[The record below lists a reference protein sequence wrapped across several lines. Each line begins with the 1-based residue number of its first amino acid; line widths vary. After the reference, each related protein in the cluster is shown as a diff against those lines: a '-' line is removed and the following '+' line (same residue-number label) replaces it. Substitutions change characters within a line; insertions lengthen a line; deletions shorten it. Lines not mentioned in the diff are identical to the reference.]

1 MKTTMCYHSMQLFGS
16 ISQELDH
23 FKEIPEE
30 DQFDKRSPS
39 REFREIKE
47 EPETSK
53 PGHTFDSGMGNSIS
67 ISRHQTLDNGLASEI
82 CPEIKES
89 AIRRETEG
97 EFRLMERR
105 E

>member
-16 ISQELDH
+16 VSQELDH
-23 FKEIPEE
+23 LKEIPEE

-39 REFREIKE
+39 REFREIEE

-53 PGHTFDSGMGNSIS
+53 PGHTFDFGVGNSIS
-67 ISRHQTLDNGLASEI
+67 ISRHQTLDNGSASEI
-82 CPEIKES
+82 CPEINKS

>member
-23 FKEIPEE
+23 FKEILEE
-30 DQFDKRSPS
+30 DQFDKRSPL

-67 ISRHQTLDNGLASEI
+67 ISWHQTLDNGLASEI

>member
-1 MKTTMCYHSMQLFGS
+1 MKKTMCYHLMQLFGS

-30 DQFDKRSPS
+30 DR
-39 REFREIKE
+39 
-47 EPETSK
+47 
-53 PGHTFDSGMGNSIS
+53 FDSGMGNSIS
-67 ISRHQTLDNGLASEI
+67 ISRHQTLDNGSASEI